1 MYKISEV
8 KYSGGAYVVNAV
20 LALSA
25 FTQNSIGQ
33 DEYLTNRDVLNMSN
47 QFSWRIIANNTIVDA
62 EKGSWITKTEYSES
76 IRNVIGKAIADCITE
91 KNEFAGKKENEVIKF
106 KADPTKVKYS
116 PANWNAVVLWNLIH
130 VCKQEYKKYDEF
142 DMEFDSEFDIE
153 KAFKTVGE
161 RVKEEYKA
169 IDAINTKIEDAIHD
183 IRSYEYKLALGAQL
197 KEFFK
202 IGKFSM
208 LEINQPFVML
218 VNDLGAIYPKLI
230 SPYIDLTK
238 AKLADAKPINGQYK
252 YQEVLFVDTVDLGN
266 NGRPALKIQNEDKIY
281 WVGFSIGYKK
291 EKLGLTTIKFSVI
304 HYEDKVSGPTWIFYS
319 NVNTEDVRKKFKKI
333 IAEAMEALALDEAKK
348 YYLCD
353 ELGET
358 LDYIK
363 GR

>member
-1 MYKISEV
+1 MLNK
-8 KYSGGAYVVNAV
+8 KYLFGGVVNTV

-25 FTQNSIGQ
+25 FTQNSIAQ
-33 DEYLTNRDVLNMSN
+33 DKCLSFNDSLNLLN
-47 QFSWRIIANNTIVDA
+47 QLSWRVIANREVIGA
-62 EKGSWITKTEYSES
+62 GKGSWITKTEYSES

-106 KADPTKVKYS
+106 DADPTKVKYS
-116 PANWNAVVLWNLIH
+116 KANWNAVVLWNLIH

-218 VNDLGAIYPKLI
+218 VNDLGAIYP
-230 SPYIDLTK
+230 
-238 AKLADAKPINGQYK
+238 KLADAKPINGQYK

>member
-1 MYKISEV
+1 M
-8 KYSGGAYVVNAV
+8 
-20 LALSA
+20 
-25 FTQNSIGQ
+25 
-33 DEYLTNRDVLNMSN
+33 TNRDVLNMSN

-106 KADPTKVKYS
+106 DADPTKVKYS
-116 PANWNAVVLWNLIH
+116 KANWNAVVLWNLIH
-130 VCKQEYKKYDEF
+130 VCKQEYKKSD
-142 DMEFDSEFDIE
+142 EFDIE
-153 KAFKTVGE
+153 KAFKTVKE
-161 RVKEEYKA
+161 RVKKEYKA

-183 IRSYEYKLALGAQL
+183 IKSYEYELALGTQL

-202 IGKFSM
+202 IGKFLV

-218 VNDLGAIYPKLI
+218 VNDFGDTYPKLI
-230 SPYIDLTK
+230 SPYIELTK
-238 AKLADAKPINGQYK
+238 AKLADAKPLNGQYK
-252 YQEVLFVDTVDLGN
+252 YQEVLFVNTIDLGN
-266 NGRPALKIQNEDKIY
+266 NGQPALKIQNEDKIY
-281 WVGFSIGYKK
+281 WVSFNIEYKK
-291 EKLGLTTIKFSVI
+291 EKLGLTTIKFPDI
-304 HYEDKVSGPTWIFYS
+304 HYEDKVSGPTRIFYS

-353 ELGET
+353 EPGET